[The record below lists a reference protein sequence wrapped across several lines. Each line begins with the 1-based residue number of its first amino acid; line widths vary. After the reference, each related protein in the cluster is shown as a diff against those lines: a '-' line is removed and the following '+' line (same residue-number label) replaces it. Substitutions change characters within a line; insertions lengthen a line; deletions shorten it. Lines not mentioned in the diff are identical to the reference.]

1 MHCQC
6 FSNDYEWTFLLKVA
20 QSCLTLCN
28 PMVYTVHG
36 ILQARSGVGSLSLL
50 QGIFL
55 TQGSNPGLLQ
65 SRQIETQGKPEF
77 NYYHHLL
84 LAMSSWAKCLA
95 PLNVCKVSILASA
108 PLLPGTVVTIA
119 DIIIMLYNRCMA
131 MNFT

>member
-1 MHCQC
+1 M
-6 FSNDYEWTFLLKVA
+6 NKKVKVKNH
-20 QSCLTLCN
+20 SVVSDSLR
-28 PMVYTVHG
+28 PHG
-36 ILQARSGVGSLSLL
+36 LWNSPGQNNEVGSLSLL

>member
-1 MHCQC
+1 MCP
-6 FSNDYEWTFLLKVA
+6 
-20 QSCLTLCN
+20 TLCD
-28 PMVYTVHG
+28 PMDCSPWNSPG
-36 ILQARSGVGSLSLL
+36 QNNEVGSLSLL

-65 SRQIETQGKPEF
+65 SRQIETQGKPEL

-95 PLNVCKVSILASA
+95 PLDVCKVSILASA
-108 PLLPGTVVTIA
+108 PLLPGTVVTVA